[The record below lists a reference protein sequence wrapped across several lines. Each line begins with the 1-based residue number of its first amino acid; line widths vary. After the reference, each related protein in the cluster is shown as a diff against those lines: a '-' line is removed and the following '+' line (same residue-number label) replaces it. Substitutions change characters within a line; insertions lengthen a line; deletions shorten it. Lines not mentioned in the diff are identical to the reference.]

1 MPERALTAVDETT
14 RYVRETGRVADRFI
28 EFQFSIG
35 DPTLY
40 LEMILPE
47 AAFHEFCAAQRAV
60 RLTPEQGAHVDADRL
75 KWRENLAPSAK
86 ETPCR

>member
-1 MPERALTAVDETT
+1 MPERPLTAVDETT
-14 RYVRETGRVADRFI
+14 RYVRETGRVGERFV

-47 AAFHEFCAAQRAV
+47 PAFKAFVAEQRAV

-75 KWRENLAPSAK
+75 KWRENLAPSPK
-86 ETPCR
+86 EHPCP

>member
-1 MPERALTAVDETT
+1 MPERLLAAIDQTT
-14 RYVRETGRVADRFI
+14 RYVRETGRVADRFV

-47 AAFHEFCAAQRAV
+47 AAFHEFCAVQRAV

-75 KWRENLAPSAK
+75 KWRENQALSTRESP
-86 ETPCR
+86 